1 MCMLSKFFYL
11 LIYYPFSLITSFSK
25 FFSILHKGIRK
36 YISQNLL
43 TILSRLEYAK
53 EKPSRE
59 FGRQRW
65 KEAIFYRS
73 RGEVR
78 AWQLP
83 LRFENHSLCCF
94 ELHAICSS
102 ENLHNPQIFQQLCKT
117 LTPQMIILHNWK
129 AQSDFCFPVQILADL
144 GP

>member
-1 MCMLSKFFYL
+1 MCMLSKFYL
-11 LIYYPFSLITSFSK
+11 IIYYPFSLITSFSK
-25 FFSILHKGIRK
+25 LFSILHKGIRK

-59 FGRQRW
+59 FGRRRW
-65 KEAIFYRS
+65 KKAIFYRS
-73 RGEVR
+73 RGRSESMT
-78 AWQLP
+78 ASPELWESLP
-83 LRFENHSLCCF
+83 LL
-94 ELHAICSS
+94 LQIAICSS
-102 ENLHNPQIFQQLCKT
+102 DNLHNPQIFQQLCKT

-129 AQSDFCFPVQILADL
+129 AQSDFCFPAQILTDL